1 MTLGKYEALDEAI
14 LSFIA
19 DAKAA
24 TGRNGVKATQGEM
37 MNHQAISAQ
46 AQRLAIA
53 DQTQRPVGSVGK
65 PSFRFVDGRLQALK
79 RAGKI
84 RYLGAG
90 MGWATVEKRKL

>member
-19 DAKAA
+19 DTKAA

-46 AQRLAIA
+46 AQRLAISA
-53 DQTQRPVGSVGK
+53 NKDLRIPAMK